1 MNKIEHKK
9 TQYTKSSSKK
19 FFLYL
24 IFTLL
29 VFQNSIGQE
38 SIVIP
43 DISIEIESDTFSFD
57 KDAIPD
63 FKIEPIKEEPIVVIE
78 KVEKVIEEKEVV
90 SPTIVEEIK
99 EVQVVSEN
107 RNLGFFAG
115 SNFCYSSN
123 EFFVSPLFDVYI
135 ITKKDFFSISI
146 QNEAFIAKILSH
158 FEKNKGFFV

>member
-9 TQYTKSSSKK
+9 TQYPKSSLKRI
-19 FFLYL
+19 FLYL

-63 FKIEPIKEEPIVVIE
+63 FKIEPIKEEPTVVIE
-78 KVEKVIEEKEVV
+78 KVEKVLEKYGYNIPIYDN
-90 SPTIVEEIK
+90 STGNFEILHEK
-99 EVQVVSEN
+99 SKV
-107 RNLGFFAG
+107 
-115 SNFCYSSN
+115 
-123 EFFVSPLFDVYI
+123 
-135 ITKKDFFSISI
+135 
-146 QNEAFIAKILSH
+146 LS
-158 FEKNKGFFV
+158 KSR